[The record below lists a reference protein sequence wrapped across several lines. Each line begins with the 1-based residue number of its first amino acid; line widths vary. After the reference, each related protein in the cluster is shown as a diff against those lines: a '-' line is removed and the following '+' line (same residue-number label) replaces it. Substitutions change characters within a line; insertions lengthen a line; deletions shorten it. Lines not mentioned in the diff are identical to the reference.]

1 MYEYEQVPNSTLMHD
16 SSAQPIVLPNIEQM
30 VSQLMGSTVL
40 HGISMQQWESLG
52 QAALDLIAARLPVWQ
67 PVEPGTVIKAGIR
80 VREDWDDHITEWTLG
95 QDEDPYASRSRS
107 SRYYID
113 PRTVPAEP
121 EDPRVAVVVGYFLT
135 SDENARD
142 LLARLDAVRSD
153 A

>member
-52 QAALDLIAARLPVWQ
+52 QAALDLISARLPVWQ
-67 PVEPGTVIKAGIR
+67 PVEPGTVIKAGTR
-80 VREDWDDHITEWTLG
+80 VREDWDDQITEWTLG
-95 QDEDPYASRSRS
+95 EDEDPYASRSRS
-107 SRYYID
+107 SRYWLD

-142 LLARLDAVRSD
+142 LLARLDALEADR
-153 A
+153 

>member
-52 QAALDLIAARLPVWQ
+52 QAALDLIASRVPAWV
-67 PVEPGTVIKAGIR
+67 PVEPGTVVKKGTLYR
-80 VREDWDDHITEWTLG
+80 VEYPWETVGEYTARHDFRVSVTGCRTL
-95 QDEDPYASRSRS
+95 
-107 SRYYID
+107 ID

-142 LLARLDAVRSD
+142 LLARLDALEADR
-153 A
+153 

>member
-52 QAALDLIAARLPVWQ
+52 QAALDLIASRVPAWVPI
-67 PVEPGTVIKAGIR
+67 EPGTVVKKGTLCR
-80 VREDWDDHITEWTLG
+80 VEYPWETVGEYTARHDFRVSVTGCRTL
-95 QDEDPYASRSRS
+95 
-107 SRYYID
+107 ID

-142 LLARLDAVRSD
+142 LLARLDALEADR
-153 A
+153 